1 VGSTGSRARGEH
13 VGWETGGRECNKPRK
28 GGDIVIGGP

>member
-13 VGWETGGRECNKPRK
+13 VGWESGGRECNKSRK